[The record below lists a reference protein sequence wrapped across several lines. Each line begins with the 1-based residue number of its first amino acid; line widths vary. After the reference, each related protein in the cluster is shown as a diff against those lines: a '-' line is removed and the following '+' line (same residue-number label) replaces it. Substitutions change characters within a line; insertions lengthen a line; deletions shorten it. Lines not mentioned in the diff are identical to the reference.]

1 MKKTA
6 IIFISLL
13 LLVATLSGCSGSTT
27 TAKDLTMTEGVLTIG
42 VDNTYP
48 PMEYNDEDTGE
59 LVGFDIDL
67 ANALAEKMGL
77 EVNFVST
84 AWDAIFIGLDTE
96 KYDCIMSSVSMTEE
110 RLENFEFT
118 TPYLAN
124 GQVIVVKPGDESVQ
138 TPADLEGKKVGV
150 QLETTADTACKKH
163 LESGV
168 TFDLIQYDSIDLAFL
183 AMKSGNVD
191 CIVVDMAVAIDFA
204 AKYPQDY
211 VISSA
216 SLTNEPISICI
227 KKDNTAL
234 KDAMQAALD
243 EVIADGTLAEIS
255 VKWLGEDY
263 TSNIDT
269 ELRQ

>member
-6 IIFISLL
+6 IIFITLL
-13 LLVATLSGCSGSTT
+13 LLVATLSGCGSSAS
-27 TAKDLTMTEGVLTIG
+27 TAEDLTMTEGVLTIG

-48 PMEYNDEDTGE
+48 PMEYNDEETGE
-59 LVGFDIDL
+59 LVGFDVDL
-67 ANALAEKMGL
+67 ANAIAEKMSL

-96 KYDCIMSSVSMTEE
+96 KYDCIMSSVSMTAE

-118 TPYLAN
+118 NPYLAN

-138 TPADLEGKKVGV
+138 TPEDLEGKKVGV
-150 QLETTADTACKKH
+150 QLETTADTACQKH
-163 LESGV
+163 QASGV
-168 TFDLIQYDSIDLAFL
+168 DFDLVQYDSIDLAFL

-191 CIVVDMAVAIDFA
+191 CIVVDMAVAINYA
-204 AKYPQDY
+204 AKYPDDY

-227 KKDNTAL
+227 KKGNTEL
-234 KDAMQAALD
+234 KDAMQTALD

-255 VKWLGEDY
+255 VKWLGADY
-263 TSNIDT
+263 TANIDT
-269 ELRQ
+269 ELRE